1 MFNEAKNWFKL
12 LRDDLVKNTQVF
24 EKKSF
29 IEKRWKHHDEG
40 GGLMTKIK
48 GNVIM

>member
-40 GGLMTKIK
+40 GA
-48 GNVIM
+48 

>member
-29 IEKRWKHHDEG
+29 IEKRCNHLVVV
-40 GGLMTKIK
+40 GGLMTKI
-48 GNVIM
+48 

>member
-29 IEKRWKHHDEG
+29 IVKKNRNKPKPNNG
-40 GGLMTKIK
+40 MI
-48 GNVIM
+48 NR